1 MTTHVKIQCS
11 VDCLSAQNK
20 EQHWHHSWD
29 LQKSFID
36 ENMWEPN
43 GWIWLKWLIVHCFLK
58 IDVRPCHG
66 SRDSVHIHFCK
77 LLGSYFFFQQL
88 HPPWDVL
95 QTSGDHWSKPRITT
109 ATLSQPWPKTT
120 SKPNNKIK
128 CQIFWC
134 CFATLPERSIVCLS
148 MFQIIYFDLT
158 SAISETTQNQGNK
171 STPRIGTLDLQ
182 LEP

>member
-1 MTTHVKIQCS
+1 MLWRLSIGAKQRATLTSQLRLAKFIRWWKHVRTQWLNLTKMIDRSLFLENWCS
-11 VDCLSAQNK
+11 TMRRF
-20 EQHWHHSWD
+20 
-29 LQKSFID
+29 KSFSSYTFLQVT
-36 ENMWEPN
+36 
-43 GWIWLKWLIVHCFLK
+43 WLLK
-58 IDVRPCHG
+58 D
-66 SRDSVHIHFCK
+66 
-77 LLGSYFFFQQL
+77 FFQQL

-120 SKPNNKIK
+120 SKPNNKTK

-148 MFQIIYFDLT
+148 AFQIIYFDLT

-171 STPRIGTLDLQ
+171 STLKIGTLDLH